1 MAVAGGDIPAAR
13 AAAHTAD
20 DVARSSCI
28 PQSAEGGC
36 LLQHSGHGKITT
48 LNVSSLYVVTEVRV
62 KATTF
67 SEILN

>member
-1 MAVAGGDIPAAR
+1 MTVAGGDIPAAR

-36 LLQHSGHGKITT
+36 LLQHFWPWQNHD
-48 LNVSSLYVVTEVRV
+48 
-62 KATTF
+62 
-67 SEILN
+67 SECVEPLRGYGSPRKSDDLLRDS